1 MSRRRLIA
9 VAGLA
14 AACVVALV
22 LVAML
27 GGGGDDAPA
36 PRDDVAISTSLAPN
50 PLFFGDLVTA
60 RAQVLVNRRELD
72 PDTVLLEATFAP
84 FSLVGR
90 PQESRTSSGQT
101 TSIDVRYT
109 LQCLVEAC
117 LPQPGGITLPKL
129 LVHTRPSSDNLV
141 TYNHGWPRV
150 DVVSRVA
157 PAALATDPPPWR
169 QQVALPAVSYRLEP
183 GKLAAALTLAAA
195 LLVLGAFAL
204 VVERSRDAAGCC
216 SSGALPVGARTRARA
231 RARLGRAWP
240 GRPSQGACAARTRA
254 RLRPERRPAP
264 RVRAARLAWG
274 RSEPSATGLESLV
287 DEIEKT
293 VRVRVTPRRDSV
305 RRCAQPAPARAAH
318 HARAHGGGHRAR
330 RARGRRRAARAA
342 PEVRESTVL
351 PKRSN
356 GIVVLDLSASISPD
370 TYARIG
376 ATLREL
382 HRVGRPVRPRRLL

>member
-22 LVAML
+22 LVATL

-141 TYNHGWPRV
+141 TYNHGWPRI

-183 GKLAAALTLAAA
+183 GKLAAALTLAAV

-204 VVERSRDAAGCC
+204 VVREVTRRRRV
-216 SSGALPVGARTRARA
+216 LLERARFRSALA
-231 RARLGRAWP
+231 RALELARA
-240 GRPSQGACAARTRA
+240 SAARGPDDRRKELALLA
-254 RLRPERRPAP
+254 RVLAFDPNGGRRLASD
-264 RVRAARLAWG
+264 AARLAWG

-293 VRVRVTPRRDSV
+293 VRVR
-305 RRCAQPAPARAAH
+305 
-318 HARAHGGGHRAR
+318 
-330 RARGRRRAARAA
+330 
-342 PEVRESTVL
+342 
-351 PKRSN
+351 
-356 GIVVLDLSASISPD
+356 
-370 TYARIG
+370 
-376 ATLREL
+376 
-382 HRVGRPVRPRRLL
+382 